1 MRPFRTAS
9 SSTDDYSISPTV
21 STTQATPTLL
31 TFNAGDTEKSF
42 TFTATD
48 DALND
53 DGESVLLRIGSP
65 LPTGVD
71 PGTNRQATVSIIDD
85 DVPPVTVSFEVA
97 TYSVAE
103 GGSVDVK
110 VKLSADPER
119 SVVIPIL
126 ATAQLTGS
134 SAVFSVPMNV
144 TFASTET
151 SKMITFN
158 SMQDTS
164 NNDGETVKLSF
175 GLPDA
180 GAVGV
185 TAAGTTEALVSI
197 ADDDVPQVTVSFELG
212 SYTVAESDDLTTPNV
227 EEHKVTVKVSLS
239 ADPER
244 TVVIPLSPSTQL
256 PLDTDDYSGVPQTLT
271 FLSGETEKTFTFA
284 AVHDSDDDDG
294 GRLTVTMAPLPAGV
308 SNGARFAA
316 FFYITDDDDPQVK
329 VSISSSLMPTVVEG
343 GTETITVSLD
353 ADPERDGDRFL

>member
-1 MRPFRTAS
+1 M
-9 SSTDDYSISPTV
+9 
-21 STTQATPTLL
+21 
-31 TFNAGDTEKSF
+31 
-42 TFTATD
+42 
-48 DALND
+48 
-53 DGESVLLRIGSP
+53 
-65 LPTGVD
+65 
-71 PGTNRQATVSIIDD
+71 
-85 DVPPVTVSFEVA
+85 
-97 TYSVAE
+97 
-103 GGSVDVK
+103 K

-151 SKMITFN
+151 SKTITFN

-197 ADDDVPQVTVSFELG
+197 TDDDVPQVTVSFELG

-244 TVVIPLSPSTQL
+244 TVVIPLSPSTVL
-256 PLDTDDYSGVPQTLT
+256 PLDTDDYDRSSPKPHVPKWRN
-271 FLSGETEKTFTFA
+271 GED
-284 AVHDSDDDDG
+284 VHIYRRS
-294 GRLTVTMAPLPAGV
+294 RL
-308 SNGARFAA
+308 R
-316 FFYITDDDDPQVK
+316 
-329 VSISSSLMPTVVEG
+329 
-343 GTETITVSLD
+343 
-353 ADPERDGDRFL
+353 RR